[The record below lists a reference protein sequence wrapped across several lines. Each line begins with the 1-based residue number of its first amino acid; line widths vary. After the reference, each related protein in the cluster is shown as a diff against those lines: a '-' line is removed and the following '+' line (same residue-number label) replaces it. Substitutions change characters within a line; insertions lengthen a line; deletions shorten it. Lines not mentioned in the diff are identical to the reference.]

1 MKKLR
6 KMLGLTAALVMVLAM
21 GNVVY
26 AATYSSTNAAQL
38 KDLKPNDILK
48 SGAQINGDDSYRG
61 SDLNIANETNAKI
74 SKIIIDGSEAIIGP
88 SPLVMYTSPKDLRVV
103 SVNRR
108 SSGSGY
114 TAYELVLSTD
124 LTIPAEESSA
134 VGEWQVSAAE
144 RWKNSPQNPDNYL
157 PWFDHKDG
165 TRERAKFPA
174 HYNEGRD
181 DCVYAVATTE
191 EDFCR
196 TLGIVNGNTV
206 HMQSWHSLCG
216 LLMQQ
221 LMEENAEALGNRLSA
236 EVTLGEIFELETEI
250 RDKDYNLL
258 GLAEESEEPVEI
270 KIGIGGKL
278 RELSDTMDFA
288 VVMWKDGE
296 VTILKDLDEEP
307 WTITIG
313 TTRTSGV
320 FGIVYASAGSFAGLE

>member
-6 KMLGLTAALVMVLAM
+6 KMLGFTAALVMVLAM
-21 GNVVY
+21 GTVVY
-26 AATYSSTNAAQL
+26 AATYSGSVSL
-38 KDLKPNDILK
+38 KDLGANDILH
-48 SGAQINGDDSYRG
+48 SGAEVVEYGSYTG
-61 SDLNIANETNAKI
+61 SDLDEGYRQNGKLV
-74 SKIIIDGSEAIIGP
+74 KVMCDGSQLSIGMVP
-88 SPLVMYTSPKDLRVV
+88 IVYWSVHEDLRVV
-103 SVNRR
+103 SVSTENT
-108 SSGSGY
+108 GSGY
-114 TAYELVLSTD
+114 AAYTLYVSRD
-124 LTIPAEESSA
+124 LTIPAEESSS
-134 VGEWQVSAAE
+134 VGDQQMSAAE

-196 TLGIVNGNTV
+196 TLGIGSGNMV

-216 LLMQQ
+216 PLMQK
-221 LMEENAEALGNRLSA
+221 LMEENAEALGSRLSA

-250 RDKDYNLL
+250 RDKDYKLL
-258 GLAEESEEPVEI
+258 GLAEESETPVEI
-270 KIGIGGKL
+270 KIGIEGKL

-307 WTITIG
+307 WTITIE

-320 FGIVYASAGSFAGLE
+320 FGIVYAPAGSFAGLE